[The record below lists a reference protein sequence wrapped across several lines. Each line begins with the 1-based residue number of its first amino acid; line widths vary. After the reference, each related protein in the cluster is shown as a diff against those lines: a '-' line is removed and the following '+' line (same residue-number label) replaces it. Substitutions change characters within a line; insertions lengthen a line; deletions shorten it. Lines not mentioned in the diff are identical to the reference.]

1 MPRPRTDPA
10 TPRHPGSRP
19 QHRLDARISP
29 VQPGR
34 GTVRRAIRPPD
45 PPPTRL
51 DQPRM
56 PRSTGAQ
63 PPTRPAPPRSAA
75 LSGCHQPPIGAQISP
90 DWPPPRPRGR
100 FADRPAG
107 CRVAHRRSPRLWPS
121 AQGPPAPHPATPAQ
135 FPPAHQA
142 RGPIAT
148 HTIDGFSDFGF
159 WVLDWILELKNW
171 AGAHRSGSQGQAAA
185 VRDPRL
191 SGESGDGIRQRR
203 ADWEQRMS
211 ACSDGTPGESDG
223 LRFGAPTGSD
233 HC

>member
-1 MPRPRTDPA
+1 
-10 TPRHPGSRP
+10 
-19 QHRLDARISP
+19 
-29 VQPGR
+29 
-34 GTVRRAIRPPD
+34 
-45 PPPTRL
+45 
-51 DQPRM
+51 M

-107 CRVAHRRSPRLWPS
+107 CRAAHGRSPRLWPS

-159 WVLDWILELKNW
+159 WVLDWIFELKNW
-171 AGAHRSGSQGQAAA
+171 AGAHRSGSQGQAKA
-185 VRDPRL
+185 VRAPRL
-191 SGESGDGIRQRR
+191 SGVSGDGIRLRR

-223 LRFGAPTGSD
+223 LRFWSPNRLRPLLMD
-233 HC
+233 HRHACSPGWRVTTRWLSCPPPSPHINR